1 VRIIAFLLVWSG
13 LLALQFGCGQTLE
26 KPVDPAQASEVV
38 KTAFDAWKQGESY
51 GSLKQRQPPLY
62 FNEPEWEAGKKLV
75 SYEVGPV
82 TLTGRQG
89 RCSVKVK
96 LEDKNG
102 KVTERTIGYQVE
114 TTPAQVITREALG
127 P

>member
-1 VRIIAFLLVWSG
+1 MRTIAFLFMCIG
-13 LLALQFGCGQTLE
+13 LLPSTVAGKPWM
-26 KPVDPAQASEVV
+26 KPVDPGQASDVV
-38 KTAFDAWKQGESY
+38 NNAFDAWKEGEGY
-51 GSLKQRQPPLY
+51 GSLKERQPPMY
-62 FNEPEWEAGKKLV
+62 FNEPEWESGKKLV
-75 SYEVGPV
+75 SYEAGPV

-89 RCSVKVK
+89 RCSVKVT
-96 LEDKNG
+96 LQDKTG

>member
-1 VRIIAFLLVWSG
+1 MPGKRG
-13 LLALQFGCGQTLE
+13 
-26 KPVDPAQASEVV
+26 
-38 KTAFDAWKQGESY
+38 SY
-51 GSLKQRQPPLY
+51 GSLKERQPPLY
-62 FNEPEWEAGKKLV
+62 FNEPEWESGKKLV
-75 SYEVGPV
+75 SYEAGPV

-89 RCSVKVK
+89 RCSVKVT
-96 LEDKNG
+96 LQDKTG

>member
-1 VRIIAFLLVWSG
+1 M
-13 LLALQFGCGQTLE
+13 
-26 KPVDPAQASEVV
+26 V

-51 GSLKQRQPPLY
+51 SSLKERQPPLY
-62 FNEPEWEAGKKLV
+62 FNEPEWESGKKLV
-75 SYEVGPV
+75 SYEAGPV

-96 LEDKNG
+96 LEDKSG

>member
-1 VRIIAFLLVWSG
+1 MRIIAFLLIASSLIV
-13 LLALQFGCGQTLE
+13 LQVGCGQTLE
-26 KPVDPAQASEVV
+26 KPVDTAEAAEVV

-62 FNEPEWEAGKKLV
+62 FNEPEWESGKKLV
-75 SYEVGPV
+75 SYEAGPV

-89 RCSVKVK
+89 RCSVKLK
-96 LEDKNG
+96 LQDQTG

-114 TTPAQVITREALG
+114 TTPTQVITREALG

>member
-1 VRIIAFLLVWSG
+1 VRIIAFLIMCTG
-13 LLALQFGCGQTLE
+13 LLALQLGCSQTLE

-38 KTAFDAWKQGESY
+38 KTAFDAWKEGESY
-51 GSLKQRQPPLY
+51 GSLKERQPPLY
-62 FNEPEWEAGKKLV
+62 FNEPEWESGKKLM
-75 SYEVGPV
+75 SYEAGPV

-96 LEDKNG
+96 LQDKTG